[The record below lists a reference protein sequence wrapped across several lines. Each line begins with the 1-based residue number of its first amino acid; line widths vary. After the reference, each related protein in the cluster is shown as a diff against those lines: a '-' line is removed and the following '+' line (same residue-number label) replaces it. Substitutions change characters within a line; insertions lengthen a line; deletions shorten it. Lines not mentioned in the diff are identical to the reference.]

1 MINRP
6 ASVTSNHLRS
16 RGLSIISL
24 GSGNIRLLGMMKVNQ
39 ITQKGPNHIRL
50 RCVNATTLTID
61 SKGRGSVY
69 LVGLAQTLYARLPGC
84 PTLEVRN
91 ICG

>member
-1 MINRP
+1 
-6 ASVTSNHLRS
+6 
-16 RGLSIISL
+16 
-24 GSGNIRLLGMMKVNQ
+24 MKVNQ

-50 RCVNATTLTID
+50 RSVNATTFTID

-84 PTLEVRN
+84 PTLEA
-91 ICG
+91 